1 MGLTCTREQFKEGAD
16 YIKNKIHPKKFANM
30 TPLKI
35 LTKTLSPGRAGLL
48 ASEAGPQGCGS
59 LLVGGGAREEPQE
72 EQAHPPQPKRHAGK
86 GKSFTSL
93 PFQSFCV
100 QQPSSSSFCFLLCQ
114 PLH

>member
-1 MGLTCTREQFKEGAD
+1 
-16 YIKNKIHPKKFANM
+16 M

-35 LTKTLSPGRAGLL
+35 LTKKTLSPGRAGLL

-86 GKSFTSL
+86 GKSLISL
-93 PFQSFCV
+93 SFKSVCVVARKTRVPSPLRSIFQV
-100 QQPSSSSFCFLLCQ
+100 N
-114 PLH
+114 HHDNT

>member
-1 MGLTCTREQFKEGAD
+1 
-16 YIKNKIHPKKFANM
+16 M

-35 LTKTLSPGRAGLL
+35 LTKKTLSPGRAGLL

-86 GKSFTSL
+86 GKSLISL
-93 PFQSFCV
+93 SFKSVCV
-100 QQPSSSSFCFLLCQ
+100 QQPSSSSF
-114 PLH
+114 